1 MVRVFIYCLILIL
14 STITLHAR
22 WATLE
27 DSSIKTMYE
36 NVNINVNKDYTHET
50 TIEFLDEI
58 LKEQGRRGFSKF
70 IFEYDLKREKVE
82 ILEAYTIFEG
92 KKYVV
97 KKSEIEDKPL
107 ASEASAIAEYGQISI
122 AFPKIVVG
130 AKVYL
135 RYKVIVNNLAI
146 PDYFS
151 NFFSFGKGGYF
162 EKFNVA
168 INSEIP
174 LYIYKNDPY
183 EVLEIKKKNQE
194 NKSVESITINQ
205 IRPFTNDL
213 IDEPSSGAI
222 NKKYLTW
229 VAVTSEKS
237 WQEFHKKFID
247 NYSKVINQ
255 KLPNVFEKIYE
266 GAKNKKN
273 EIDQINYITLNL
285 SDSIQYLMDKRSISG
300 NVFPRDLNEVARTQY
315 GDCKDFS
322 FSTGAIL
329 KKLGY
334 KVDIVLVYRGEI
346 YPEFKAPIPFW
357 VFNHMMLK
365 VQGKNGN
372 VYWLDPTNFQ
382 SMAGELFPDI
392 ADRMVLVISDK
403 VAKYEKIPSINPKNS
418 VNNIIK
424 EYYIEDDKVRLS
436 FDAKL
441 SGQSSWNLNGLGKFY
456 SKQRLED
463 LLFMSVNDNK
473 FVNYED
479 KISSTIPTLDSRIV
493 QDVKFKLEYR
503 ADDLLLN
510 TNLGKALKLKYK
522 PLYFFNDIAE
532 DDKIDFYIDMPIF
545 YDVKTVIKSHCI
557 KNIKSIDF
565 NIDTTWIKLDRSA
578 KCVNNNTVISDKIAF
593 KKSFIKN
600 EEAKTQ
606 KFKNLKKAIIDNYIN
621 MALIIS

>member
-1 MVRVFIYCLILIL
+1 
-14 STITLHAR
+14 
-22 WATLE
+22 
-27 DSSIKTMYE
+27 
-36 NVNINVNKDYTHET
+36 
-50 TIEFLDEI
+50 
-58 LKEQGRRGFSKF
+58 
-70 IFEYDLKREKVE
+70 
-82 ILEAYTIFEG
+82 
-92 KKYVV
+92 
-97 KKSEIEDKPL
+97 
-107 ASEASAIAEYGQISI
+107 
-122 AFPKIVVG
+122 
-130 AKVYL
+130 
-135 RYKVIVNNLAI
+135 
-146 PDYFS
+146 
-151 NFFSFGKGGYF
+151 
-162 EKFNVA
+162 
-168 INSEIP
+168 
-174 LYIYKNDPY
+174 
-183 EVLEIKKKNQE
+183 
-194 NKSVESITINQ
+194 
-205 IRPFTNDL
+205 
-213 IDEPSSGAI
+213 
-222 NKKYLTW
+222 
-229 VAVTSEKS
+229 
-237 WQEFHKKFID
+237 
-247 NYSKVINQ
+247 
-255 KLPNVFEKIYE
+255 
-266 GAKNKKN
+266 
-273 EIDQINYITLNL
+273 
-285 SDSIQYLMDKRSISG
+285 MDKRSISG

-532 DDKIDFYIDMPIF
+532 DDKIDFI
-545 YDVKTVIKSHCI
+545 
-557 KNIKSIDF
+557 
-565 NIDTTWIKLDRSA
+565 
-578 KCVNNNTVISDKIAF
+578 
-593 KKSFIKN
+593 
-600 EEAKTQ
+600 
-606 KFKNLKKAIIDNYIN
+606 
-621 MALIIS
+621 

>member
-1 MVRVFIYCLILIL
+1 
-14 STITLHAR
+14 
-22 WATLE
+22 
-27 DSSIKTMYE
+27 
-36 NVNINVNKDYTHET
+36 
-50 TIEFLDEI
+50 
-58 LKEQGRRGFSKF
+58 
-70 IFEYDLKREKVE
+70 
-82 ILEAYTIFEG
+82 
-92 KKYVV
+92 
-97 KKSEIEDKPL
+97 
-107 ASEASAIAEYGQISI
+107 
-122 AFPKIVVG
+122 
-130 AKVYL
+130 
-135 RYKVIVNNLAI
+135 
-146 PDYFS
+146 
-151 NFFSFGKGGYF
+151 
-162 EKFNVA
+162 
-168 INSEIP
+168 
-174 LYIYKNDPY
+174 
-183 EVLEIKKKNQE
+183 
-194 NKSVESITINQ
+194 
-205 IRPFTNDL
+205 
-213 IDEPSSGAI
+213 
-222 NKKYLTW
+222 
-229 VAVTSEKS
+229 
-237 WQEFHKKFID
+237 
-247 NYSKVINQ
+247 
-255 KLPNVFEKIYE
+255 
-266 GAKNKKN
+266 
-273 EIDQINYITLNL
+273 
-285 SDSIQYLMDKRSISG
+285 
-300 NVFPRDLNEVARTQY
+300 
-315 GDCKDFS
+315 
-322 FSTGAIL
+322 
-329 KKLGY
+329 
-334 KVDIVLVYRGEI
+334 
-346 YPEFKAPIPFW
+346 
-357 VFNHMMLK
+357 MMLK

-382 SMAGELFPDI
+382 SMAGGLFPDI

-418 VNNIIK
+418 VNNITK